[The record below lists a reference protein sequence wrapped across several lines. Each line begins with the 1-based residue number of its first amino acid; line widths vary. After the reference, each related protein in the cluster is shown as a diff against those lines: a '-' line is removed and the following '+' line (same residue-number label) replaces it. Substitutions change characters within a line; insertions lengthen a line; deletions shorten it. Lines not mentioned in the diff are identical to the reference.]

1 VSLKVHSHDN
11 FKTYIMLKNIL
22 KLEGTQELTK
32 TAQKEI
38 KGGINI
44 IPVPVG
50 CSFSSTP
57 LPLCTHI
64 GGIIIDGKCCI
75 LH

>member
-1 VSLKVHSHDN
+1 MPLIVHSNDN

-32 TAQKEI
+32 KAQKEI
-38 KGGINI
+38 QGVMNI
-44 IPVPVG
+44 IPVPIG
-50 CSFSSTP
+50 CSFSGTP

-64 GGIIIDGKCCI
+64 GGVIINGKCCI